1 MLHLLL
7 VLWVSEI
14 TTELK
19 KALSRALAPLADRI
33 LIRRAAKEVQ
43 TAGGIYLP
51 SDQTKNANQGTVVA
65 VGPGI
70 RDVSGVL
77 HPPTLAEGDS
87 VLLPEYG
94 GTKVK
99 IDDDELYLFREDD
112 ILGKFE

>member
-94 GTKVK
+94 
-99 IDDDELYLFREDD
+99 
-112 ILGKFE
+112 